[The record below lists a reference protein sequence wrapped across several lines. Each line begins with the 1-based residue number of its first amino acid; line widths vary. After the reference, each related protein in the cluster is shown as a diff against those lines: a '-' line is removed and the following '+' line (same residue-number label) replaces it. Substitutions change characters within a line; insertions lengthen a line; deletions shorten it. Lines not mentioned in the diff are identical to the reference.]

1 MKHSNVLCSCDN
13 DNAHACTSRTTYMHI
28 VLQLPLVTRYTVQTR
43 RFRTRITR
51 ITCRKQTVIQA
62 ASVSRSNREPLLFR
76 RGWNEKCSSSIEF
89 SSRDDRW
96 NLIRYFV
103 ANNFSGLRSSF
114 FPLSLSLFIFKLI
127 NARVTKQR
135 GRFKKLLQLHR
146 WLRRGV
152 VSDLCYP
159 TFFLFFL
166 WAPFAIFKL
175 LTSLHAYKENEKK
188 RKKWIWSQ
196 CAMWLTTLFLS

>member
-146 WLRRGV
+146 WLCRGV

-159 TFFLFFL
+159 IFFLFFCEPPL
-166 WAPFAIFKL
+166 QYSNYLRLCTRIKKMKK
-175 LTSLHAYKENEKK
+175 KEKNEYGHNV
-188 RKKWIWSQ
+188 Q
-196 CAMWLTTLFLS
+196 CD